1 MSSIALT
8 LLRLLLSVSGGVWP
22 PALVLPP
29 WTKAL
34 PAVSED
40 GKWVAVAVMAG
51 DGARAS
57 DNLTLAIFDVARDRI
72 AASVVIVDAE
82 DPYAPDREVRNA
94 RAVALLAKRKWRPL
108 HALVVNED
116 DVSPTDDGG
125 DVSKHCGDAVGDDL
139 TVRYCEPKLS
149 VRDGG
154 ARGRQLLDR
163 VAQRFSKKG
172 GRRCKGC
179 EDCPKPIAG
188 MTMAHADRS
197 ARVLLVVIAYRGG
210 DDTCWE
216 PDATYHVVR
225 FGR

>member
-8 LLRLLLSVSGGVWP
+8 LLRLLMSVSGGVWP
-22 PALVLPP
+22 PALVLPA

-40 GKWVAVAVMAG
+40 GEWIAVAVMAG
-51 DGARAS
+51 DGARAN
-57 DNLTLAIFDVARDRI
+57 DNLTLGIFDVARDRV
-72 AASVVIVDAE
+72 AESVLVVDAN
-82 DPYAPDREVRNA
+82 DPEAPGRADRDA
-94 RAVALLAKRKWRPL
+94 RAVALLAKRRWRSL

-116 DVSPTDDGG
+116 DVATDEGA
-125 DVSKHCGDAVGDDL
+125 DVSKHCGRVVGDDL
-139 TVRYCEPKLS
+139 YVGYCEPKLS
-149 VRDGG
+149 VREGS
-154 ARGRQLLDR
+154 ARGRRLLDR
-163 VAQRFSKKG
+163 VEPRFSKKG

-188 MTMAHADRS
+188 LSMAYADRR
-197 ARVLLVVIAYRGG
+197 ARVLLLVIAYWGG

-216 PDATYHVVR
+216 PDASYHVVR